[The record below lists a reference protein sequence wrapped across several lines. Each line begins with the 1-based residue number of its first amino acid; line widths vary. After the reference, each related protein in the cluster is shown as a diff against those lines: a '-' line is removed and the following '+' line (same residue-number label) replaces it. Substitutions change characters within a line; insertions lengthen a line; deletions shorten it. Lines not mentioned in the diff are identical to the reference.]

1 MYYPTLTHRSHF
13 EWMMPE
19 SSPSDLY
26 SLPLLSTGKP
36 PPLFEEEEVQG
47 GAKRRKQDDADR
59 RKHGAARGQHRRGRR
74 GRSRS
79 PPGLP
84 RGSAPPCEEY
94 SHDEDSSDDSDDSDG
109 SWGSWDPEDN
119 PATSHGYTSR
129 REYEQARARQGALGR
144 LGMHE
149 PPALTPDRM
158 GALGR
163 LGIHEPPA
171 LTPEQLPLYGPDLP
185 DDVEDEASA
194 DESMSETASDA
205 DSAGAALG
213 GVAAILLAP
222 SDTDD
227 ATSATELLSSM
238 SQPVLIEVP
247 PSPSNI
253 ALPSQE
259 TEPEE
264 WVAVEG
270 GGFVLDDGT
279 HDLSHLFTTFHKPR
293 KTIRKRAKKVEY
305 FVDHCENTKCT
316 LRPGHAGLCSHEIV
330 RGKRGGR
337 VSRSVRS
344 PVVYEPVF
352 DLNDD
357 SDYD

>member
-1 MYYPTLTHRSHF
+1 M
-13 EWMMPE
+13 
-19 SSPSDLY
+19 
-26 SLPLLSTGKP
+26 
-36 PPLFEEEEVQG
+36 
-47 GAKRRKQDDADR
+47 
-59 RKHGAARGQHRRGRR
+59 
-74 GRSRS
+74 
-79 PPGLP
+79 
-84 RGSAPPCEEY
+84 
-94 SHDEDSSDDSDDSDG
+94 
-109 SWGSWDPEDN
+109 
-119 PATSHGYTSR
+119 
-129 REYEQARARQGALGR
+129 
-144 LGMHE
+144 
-149 PPALTPDRM
+149 
-158 GALGR
+158 
-163 LGIHEPPA
+163 
-171 LTPEQLPLYGPDLP
+171 
-185 DDVEDEASA
+185 
-194 DESMSETASDA
+194 
-205 DSAGAALG
+205 
-213 GVAAILLAP
+213 
-222 SDTDD
+222 
-227 ATSATELLSSM
+227 
-238 SQPVLIEVP
+238 LIKVP

-253 ALPSQE
+253 ALPSPE
-259 TEPEE
+259 IEPEE

>member
-1 MYYPTLTHRSHF
+1 M
-13 EWMMPE
+13 
-19 SSPSDLY
+19 
-26 SLPLLSTGKP
+26 
-36 PPLFEEEEVQG
+36 
-47 GAKRRKQDDADR
+47 
-59 RKHGAARGQHRRGRR
+59 
-74 GRSRS
+74 
-79 PPGLP
+79 
-84 RGSAPPCEEY
+84 
-94 SHDEDSSDDSDDSDG
+94 
-109 SWGSWDPEDN
+109 
-119 PATSHGYTSR
+119 
-129 REYEQARARQGALGR
+129 
-144 LGMHE
+144 
-149 PPALTPDRM
+149 
-158 GALGR
+158 
-163 LGIHEPPA
+163 HEPPA

-194 DESMSETASDA
+194 DESVSETASVDPFQLCWRW
-205 DSAGAALG
+205 GMN
-213 GVAAILLAP
+213 
-222 SDTDD
+222 
-227 ATSATELLSSM
+227 SM

-279 HDLSHLFTTFHKPR
+279 HDLSHPFTTFHKPR